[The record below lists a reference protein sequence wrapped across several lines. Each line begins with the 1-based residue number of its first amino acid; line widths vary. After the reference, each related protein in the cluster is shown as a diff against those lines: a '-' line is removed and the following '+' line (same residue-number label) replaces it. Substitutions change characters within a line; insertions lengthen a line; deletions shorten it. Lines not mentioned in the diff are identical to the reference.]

1 MDGQTAFAE
10 AGFTIPN
17 TKTLSNSDVFLQ
29 PDKLPKNSK
38 VFVEAAAYQTV
49 GDWGYLPSKD
59 WISPW
64 ANKLNS
70 DVLNGISDLKTSLDN
85 SKQETQ
91 QIIDGYY
98 KDIY

>member
-1 MDGQTAFAE
+1 M
-10 AGFTIPN
+10 
-17 TKTLSNSDVFLQ
+17 
-29 PDKLPKNSK
+29 
-38 VFVEAAAYQTV
+38 FVEAAAYQTV